1 MTRTA
6 KLTFFAAAALALGAL
21 SAMPASAADIVVK
34 LGGKSSEQIG
44 AELHKA
50 AAVICREEMT
60 RATLISMTNCVEVV
74 FNDAVAQLP
83 PTVAVPK
90 F

>member
-6 KLTFFAAAALALGAL
+6 KLTFAAAALALGAL
-21 SAMPASAADIVVK
+21 SAAPASAADIVVK
-34 LGGKSSEQIG
+34 LGGKSPEQIG

-50 AAVICREEMT
+50 AAEVCRDEMT
-60 RATLISMTNCVEVV
+60 KAILVSMTNCVEVV

-83 PTVAVPK
+83 PTIVVPK